1 MKFTQEQ
8 LDIFAV
14 CKNLNDDQKV
24 SIIAPAGSGKTS
36 TLVELAKQL
45 PNKTIL
51 YLAYNQS
58 IKKEAQGKFPSNVVV
73 LTTHGLALRSQNI
86 KIEEISTS
94 DLSVVDVQSMF
105 SIEALEAFNAIKIFN
120 DFCNSDFRKFNED
133 IVKKNVSVQAA
144 SQIYEKMK
152 KREIPITHSF
162 YLKEFQFFDKSK
174 INFDLVFLDEAQ
186 DSNDVVLNIFLQLN
200 GSKVFIGDPN
210 QAIYGFRG
218 SANAFNKISADY
230 SMKLTS
236 CFRCVP
242 DVVYKANKVLEK
254 YKQNPVKMVSKVTP
268 RDDIAFLS
276 QEQIKNYSL
285 KNAIITRTNSKIVEI
300 LSLGL
305 DKDMCYILIK
315 KPQDIFKET
324 INFVR
329 FFNNEK
335 DKIAPEFS
343 YLKDFKSPAALK
355 QYLEDCGDNNLLST
369 FNLAKRYGNRIFSIY
384 RKASDDYKNRNKL
397 GRNGTYLM
405 TAHTSKGLE
414 FDIVTLEK
422 DFPLLSDLAY
432 KKKISFNEL
441 QEEVNLYYVAIT
453 RAKYLLID
461 KTKNDEEFNKSF

>member
-1 MKFTQEQ
+1 M
-8 LDIFAV
+8 
-14 CKNLNDDQKV
+14 
-24 SIIAPAGSGKTS
+24 
-36 TLVELAKQL
+36 
-45 PNKTIL
+45 
-51 YLAYNQS
+51 
-58 IKKEAQGKFPSNVVV
+58 
-73 LTTHGLALRSQNI
+73 
-86 KIEEISTS
+86 
-94 DLSVVDVQSMF
+94 
-105 SIEALEAFNAIKIFN
+105 
-120 DFCNSDFRKFNED
+120 
-133 IVKKNVSVQAA
+133 
-144 SQIYEKMK
+144 
-152 KREIPITHSF
+152 
-162 YLKEFQFFDKSK
+162 
-174 INFDLVFLDEAQ
+174 
-186 DSNDVVLNIFLQLN
+186 
-200 GSKVFIGDPN
+200 
-210 QAIYGFRG
+210 
-218 SANAFNKISADY
+218 
-230 SMKLTS
+230 
-236 CFRCVP
+236 
-242 DVVYKANKVLEK
+242 LEK

-453 RAKYLLID
+453 RAK
-461 KTKNDEEFNKSF
+461 NDEEFNKSF